1 MHTGISD
8 SHLVSQKLD
17 FTRIM
22 IDIINLGHTLKS
34 GIRHILNVDRRDNPI
49 FPTEGTLFR

>member
-1 MHTGISD
+1 MQEIQNI
-8 SHLVSQKLD
+8 HLVYKKLD
-17 FTRIM
+17 FTLII
-22 IDIINLGHTLKS
+22 IDIIYLGHTLKS